1 MHLPWSRPPS
11 SRSQSHSRSRSPST
25 VVHTPST
32 TESESEQERQYYQ
45 DVPWTDG
52 FVGTDFARHRPELLM
67 REVPN
72 IHHGP
77 RAAIHTTFQKYKKAE
92 YKIVFSYNESPR
104 RFKEVLSRLTTA
116 LVGQNVTR
124 CKVFTN
130 PTHRE
135 KLGFV
140 YIPDISVT
148 ELLTIVNIIKR
159 EFQPAHLDLRENVLD
174 ASILMSFSE
183 DCLQKPSDEDTFSD
197 EEILSE

>member
-1 MHLPWSRPPS
+1 M
-11 SRSQSHSRSRSPST
+11 
-25 VVHTPST
+25 
-32 TESESEQERQYYQ
+32 
-45 DVPWTDG
+45 
-52 FVGTDFARHRPELLM
+52 
-67 REVPN
+67 
-72 IHHGP
+72 
-77 RAAIHTTFQKYKKAE
+77 
-92 YKIVFSYNESPR
+92 
-104 RFKEVLSRLTTA
+104 
-116 LVGQNVTR
+116 TR